1 MKCRW
6 KYCRELASLYSL
18 RGGSRPHKT
27 ALTSDTGHKF
37 GGPRAI
43 LRSTGCTFRVPHSYP
58 QVWEFS
64 KMTHRIH
71 YAYDYSFLKII
82 YSKRIQI
89 KTSQRKSRL
98 GWILGG
104 SQKGCFHHPQG
115 HVTHPA
121 SACGHLRRALPHW
134 EIDPGSW
141 FLLGL
146 HCIGA
151 GLPVLVE
158 LHFQPPPLWRL
169 GW

>member
-1 MKCRW
+1 MEILQGVGQSVQSEG
-6 KYCRELASLYSL
+6 REQTPQDSPHF
-18 RGGSRPHKT
+18 RHWPQVQGSQGHPH
-27 ALTSDTGHKF
+27 
-37 GGPRAI
+37 I
-43 LRSTGCTFRVPHSYP
+43 RSIGCTFRVPHSYP

-64 KMTHRIH
+64 RMTHRIH
-71 YAYDYSFLKII
+71 YAYDYSFLEIM

-104 SQKGCFHHPQG
+104 SQKGCFRHPQG

-121 SACGHLRRALPHW
+121 PACGRLRRALPHR

-141 FLLGL
+141 VFTGAPL
-146 HCIGA
+146 HRCWVA
-151 GLPVLVE
+151 SLVE